1 MLDPELLERST
12 ARSAELDE
20 LGEKLAKQLA
30 EVRAERDEP
39 AVAEKV
45 PERMSEQL
53 AGERVSCTSE
63 TVMRTCC
70 QPRPNP

>member
-1 MLDPELLERST
+1 MLDPELLERTT

-20 LGEKLAKQLA
+20 LGERLAKQLA

-45 PERMSEQL
+45 LERMSEQL
-53 AGERVSCTSE
+53 AGERASYTSE
-63 TVMRTCC
+63 TAMRTCC
-70 QPRPNP
+70 QPRPDP